1 MLYVLCSMLLN
12 ANTIDIWLIDLTRL
26 RPQRSRFWAV
36 LNSEEQ
42 ARAMRFHFER
52 DQLRYTICRGAMR
65 LLLAEYLD
73 RDPAKLEFSQNN
85 YGKPLL
91 ADIELSF
98 NLSHAGNYG
107 LLGLSQ
113 FSTIGVDIEQERQLD
128 DLASIAQHYF
138 APSERQAVLN
148 AENQTTAFFRCW
160 TRKEAYIKAHGM
172 GLSLPLSSFSVS
184 IEPHVEQAL
193 EWNRENTVD
202 QWQVQPLAAPAGYA
216 AALACPRSSS
226 PIVVQQRE
234 WLGIAS

>member
-1 MLYVLCSMLLN
+1 MILN

-36 LNSEEQ
+36 LNPEEQ
-42 ARAMRFHFER
+42 ARALRFHFER

-65 LLLAEYLD
+65 LILAEYLSS
-73 RDPAKLEFSQNN
+73 DPSSLEFSQNS

-91 ADIELSF
+91 ADVELSF

-113 FSTIGVDIEQERQLD
+113 LSTIGVDIEQERQVD

-138 APSERQAVLN
+138 APSERHAVLN
-148 AENQTTAFFRCW
+148 AADQTAAFFRCW

-172 GLSLPLSSFSVS
+172 GLSLPLSSFAVS
-184 IEPHVEQAL
+184 IEPHIDQAL
-193 EWNRENTVD
+193 EWNRENTLD
-202 QWQVQPLAAPAGYA
+202 QWHVQPLAAPAGYA
-216 AALACPRSSS
+216 AALACPRSTEEMQ
-226 PIVVQQRE
+226 VQQRE
-234 WLGIAS
+234 CLRLAD